1 MRKLAQYWKGILG
14 FITPGVVAFGVAVT
28 EGSDG
33 GETVTQT
40 EWVGI
45 VVAMLVTGG
54 LVTAKRNGVSG
65 DPTTSTPQV
74 DP

>member
-1 MRKLAQYWKGILG
+1 MAKLAQYWKGILG

-33 GETVTQT
+33 GTDVTQT

-45 VVAMLVTGG
+45 VVAMLLTGG
-54 LVTAKRNGVSG
+54 LVAAKRNGPSS
-65 DPTTSTPQV
+65 DPTTSTPQLT
-74 DP
+74 P